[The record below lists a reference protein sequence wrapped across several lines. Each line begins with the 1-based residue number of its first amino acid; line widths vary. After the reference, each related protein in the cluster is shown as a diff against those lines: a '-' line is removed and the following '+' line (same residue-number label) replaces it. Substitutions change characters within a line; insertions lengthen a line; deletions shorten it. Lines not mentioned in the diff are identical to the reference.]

1 MSCHQHVEILGLRGQ
16 PLPTNIA
23 ETVTFDVPRTHETKS
38 TLHTKNIPLNSESY
52 AAMWRDLSARTT
64 VGLETFPCVFRCAHK
79 FWTSRHMQFMCF
91 QQLLNP
97 CLHATAVQPCY
108 PCCTPATP
116 SSSKQRF
123 RSRVLPEDGFKVVLA
138 VSPIGRLRGVAGY
151 HTSVLVGGRE
161 LCFGISGISTFRR
174 QLSHQENPD
183 LQLIDVGV
191 SCCSYKEVRRVL
203 RKHFLPGTYDILRK
217 NCNSFT
223 DCALYMMCE
232 QRLAWHFRGLDAI
245 GRTADANGVLRSLLP
260 SRYRPNPLSVEWQVE
275 DVIEMIESECT
286 FMHNVSGTDE
296 MEDGQR
302 PDRKPNKGGIPRSR
316 HYTPGAR
323 KCALAFT

>member
-1 MSCHQHVEILGLRGQ
+1 
-16 PLPTNIA
+16 
-23 ETVTFDVPRTHETKS
+23 
-38 TLHTKNIPLNSESY
+38 
-52 AAMWRDLSARTT
+52 
-64 VGLETFPCVFRCAHK
+64 
-79 FWTSRHMQFMCF
+79 MQFMCF

-191 SCCSYKEVRRVL
+191 SCCCYKEVRRVL

-296 MEDGQR
+296 IEDGLVVHDFHDGFQ
-302 PDRKPNKGGIPRSR
+302 PSTQDTSGSDVPSNNAAVSQILAGFSDAAGKCKALNVSDRKDGSESEDD
-316 HYTPGAR
+316 
-323 KCALAFT
+323 AFLV